1 MGRSIVTS
9 DQLAQAKDKDLAA
22 SLIAIRRAARAA
34 REAAVR
40 TNTAI
45 VVQRGQK
52 PVRITAEKL
61 RKAGVK

>member
-1 MGRSIVTS
+1 MTR
-9 DQLAQAKDKDLAA
+9 DQISQAKDKDLAA
-22 SLIAIRRAARAA
+22 SLIAIQRAARAA

-52 PVRITAEKL
+52 LVRITADEL

>member
-1 MGRSIVTS
+1 MTR

-22 SLIAIRRAARAA
+22 SLTAMLRAARAA

-45 VVQRGQK
+45 VVLRDK
-52 PVRITAEKL
+52 RPVRVTAEEL